1 MSISKK
7 IKTLKNLQKILSKKR
22 KNKKKIVLCHGVFDL
37 LHIGHIKHFK
47 EAKSKGDILVVTVTP
62 DKFVSKGPNRPIFP
76 LNTRMEAISELDC
89 VDFVAPNITPNAIKP
104 IINLK
109 PHFYCKGQEYKKS
122 SNDSTGLIK
131 QEIKT
136 IQKVGGKIF
145 YTGGEVHSSSK
156 IINDTSLNL
165 TYDQK
170 KFLDSVKTQNT
181 LCQNNNINK
190 IIESFSNLKVLV
202 IGEAIID
209 EYIYC
214 EALGK
219 SGKEPVLVL
228 RDLFKERYLGGS
240 AAIAK
245 NISSFSKKVTLLSY
259 VGEKN
264 EEKNFLSKN
273 LPSNINSYFLKKKN
287 SPTIIKK
294 RFVED
299 INKRKILGVYSLN
312 DQSLSNKEQKLFQK
326 KIIQEIKRHDLVIV
340 SDYGHGLI
348 SKETAKLIIKKSK
361 FLAVNTQL
369 NASNAGFH
377 VISKYNKANLILINE
392 TELRQ
397 EFRNK
402 VDNVDILIKQLSKK
416 VKSNYSVVTCGK
428 HGSKIFSLKNRKI
441 ITCPAFANNVTD
453 KIGTGDTMLALLS
466 LAMYK
471 KIDTKFC
478 MLLSALGAAYNI
490 EHMANSVSL
499 SKSSIIKA
507 MQSYLK

>member
-1 MSISKK
+1 MSKK
-7 IKTLKNLQKILSKKR
+7 IKSLKNLESILSKNR
-22 KNKKKIVLCHGVFDL
+22 KNKKRIVLCHGVFDL
-37 LHIGHIKHFK
+37 LHIGHIRHFR
-47 EAKSKGDILVVTVTP
+47 EAKSKGDILIVTVTP
-62 DKFVSKGPNRPIFP
+62 DKFVTKGPNRPIFP
-76 LNTRMEAISELDC
+76 LNTRMETISELDC
-89 VDFVAPNITPNAIKP
+89 VDYVAPNISSNAIKP
-104 IINLK
+104 IKTLK
-109 PHFYCKGQEYKKS
+109 PNIYCKGQEYKKF
-122 SNDSTGLIK
+122 SNDTTGLIREEAK
-131 QEIKT
+131 AVKKI
-136 IQKVGGKIF
+136 GGKIL
-145 YTGGEVHSSSK
+145 YTGGEVFSSSK

-165 TYDQK
+165 SGEQK
-170 KFLDSVKTQNT
+170 KFLDSIKLKKQF
-181 LCQNNNINK
+181 NNNHNISK
-190 IIESFSNLKVLV
+190 IMQSFSDLKVLV

-209 EYIYC
+209 EYIFC

-245 NISSFSKKVTLLSY
+245 NLSNFCKKITLLSY

-264 EEKNFLSKN
+264 EEKRFINKN
-273 LPSNINSYFLKKKN
+273 LSPNISSFFIKKQG
-287 SPTIIKK
+287 SPTIVKK

-312 DQSLSNKEQKLFQK
+312 DQSLRKSEEKHFQRKILKEINK
-326 KIIQEIKRHDLVIV
+326 HDLVIV

-348 SKETAKLIIKKSK
+348 SNQTAKIIVKKSK

-377 VISKYNKANLILINE
+377 VISKYNKANLTIINE

-397 EFRNK
+397 ELRNK
-402 VDNVDILIKQLSKK
+402 IDGVNILIKQLAKK
-416 VKSNYSVVTCGK
+416 VKATYSVVTCGK
-428 HGSKIFSLKNRKI
+428 LGAKIFSLSNNKI
-441 ITCPAFANNVTD
+441 TSCPAFANKVTD

-471 KIDTKFC
+471 KLDIRFC

-499 SKSSIIKA
+499 SKSFITKA